1 MLTFRTLRALSF
13 FHSLIYAAL
22 LYAGFFAG
30 KPEPLTFILGTAH
43 GVLWILM
50 AVLCTV
56 AARRRVLPFWLAVV
70 VVVIGGL
77 GPFAGSIGFVVAER
91 RERAAPA

>member
-1 MLTFRTLRALSF
+1 MLTFRTLRTLSF
-13 FHSLIYAAL
+13 IHSAIYSAL

-30 KPEPLTFILGTAH
+30 KPEPATFILGTAH

-77 GPFAGSIGFVVAER
+77 GPFAGSIGFLVAER
-91 RERAAPA
+91 RRGAAAA